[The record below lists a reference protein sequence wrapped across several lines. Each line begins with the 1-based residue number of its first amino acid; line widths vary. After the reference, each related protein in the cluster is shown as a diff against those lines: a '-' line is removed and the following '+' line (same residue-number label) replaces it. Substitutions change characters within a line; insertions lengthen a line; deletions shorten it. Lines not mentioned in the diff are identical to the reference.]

1 MIITDRLASAK
12 SNICKRYLTVTNTL
26 IVVTCLTSIQKT
38 VGCYLIIVWLLFGCY
53 TLHTCCLKPLYVKLD
68 RCTLAKEYK
77 RDHLCLTLPNV

>member
-38 VGCYLIIVWLLFGCY
+38 VGCYLIVVWLLY
-53 TLHTCCLKPLYVKLD
+53 ASHLLLKA
-68 RCTLAKEYK
+68 TM
-77 RDHLCLTLPNV
+77 